1 MRTKNILALLG
12 SILLCEAAGAIGS
25 FFTMSAIPTW
35 YATLVK
41 PSFAPPNWLFGPVWT
56 TLYALM
62 GISLY
67 LVWSAGWKRREVKIA
82 VGVFLFHL
90 ALNASWSWMF
100 FGLRSPVIGLMG
112 ISAIWI
118 FIVVLYFLF
127 RRIKPLAAYLLIPY
141 FLWVSFASLV
151 NFELWRLN

>member
-1 MRTKNILALLG
+1 MRPKNILVLVAF
-12 SILLCEAAGAIGS
+12 ILLCEAAGAIGS
-25 FFTMSAIPTW
+25 IFTASAIPTW
-35 YATLVK
+35 YATLVR

-67 LVWSAGWKRREVKIA
+67 LVWSSGWKRREVKIA
-82 VGVFLFHL
+82 VSVFLVHL
-90 ALNASWSWMF
+90 ALNAAWSWMF
-100 FGLRSPVIGLMG
+100 FGLRSPITGLIGIIG
-112 ISAIWI
+112 IWV
-118 FIVVLYFLF
+118 FIVALFFLF

-141 FLWVSFASLV
+141 FLWVSFASAV